1 MNRVSRYWAVTGVVG
16 LLLAGTCLGGVESPA
31 KSERIHK
38 STWSSSNTRAVTIV
52 SQPIGAR
59 IMINGE
65 YVGTTPLTV
74 DFYVDHQGRVMR
86 DIEMRAISPVPF
98 AVQEIRRFPATA
110 TDGDASWMPHIVDFD
125 LNIHPVF
132 VIR

>member
-52 SQPIGAR
+52 SQPLGAR

-65 YVGTTPLTV
+65 YVGVTPLTV
-74 DFYVDHQGRVMR
+74 DFYVDNRGRVMR
-86 DIEMRAISPVPF
+86 DIEMRAISPVPL
-98 AVQEIRRFPATA
+98 AVQEIRRFPAAA

-125 LNIHPVF
+125 LNIHPVL

>member
-1 MNRVSRYWAVTGVVG
+1 VSRYWAVTGVVG

-38 STWSSSNTRAVTIV
+38 STWSSGNTRAVIIV
-52 SQPIGAR
+52 SKPVGAR

-65 YVGTTPLTV
+65 YVGVTPLKV
-74 DFYVDHQGRVMR
+74 DFYVDHEGRVMR
-86 DIEMRAISPVPF
+86 DIEMRAISPVPL
-98 AVQEIRRFPATA
+98 AVQEIRRFPAAA

-125 LNIHPVF
+125 LNIHPVL